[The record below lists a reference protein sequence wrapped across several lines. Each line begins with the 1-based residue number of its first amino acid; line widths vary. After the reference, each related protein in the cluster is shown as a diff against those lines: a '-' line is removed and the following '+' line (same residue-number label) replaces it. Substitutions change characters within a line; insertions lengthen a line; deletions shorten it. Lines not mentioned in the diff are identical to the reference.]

1 MIGVRNLH
9 IEVDAQY
16 IKGMLNH
23 PDLQPSSAMNR
34 WIQGILLYDFKLI
47 HVPATHFKGP
57 DALSRRPPSNNES
70 VVEYDD
76 SWLDDIALFM
86 EIDRPEL
93 LEQFDFHH
101 PTQLPY
107 SIYLL
112 PSNQERMS

>member
-1 MIGVRNLH
+1 M
-9 IEVDAQY
+9 
-16 IKGMLNH
+16 
-23 PDLQPSSAMNR
+23 
-34 WIQGILLYDFKLI
+34 I

-57 DALSRRPPSNNES
+57 DALSHRPPSNNEL

-101 PTQLPY
+101 LTQLPY

-112 PSNQERMS
+112 PSNQEHMS